1 MWRGKSLP
9 LVAVLPVCCLSA
21 IGEDCRLGYARDL
34 LRSAELPTDVD
45 LKVIWSMG
53 DEQAFAITL
62 GACGEVVVGGGG
74 PAGVL

>member
-34 LRSAELPTDVD
+34 LRSAELPTAVD